1 MATALSFDTAKKHVV
16 AILQASETAYG
27 SGTTGNAPDGSNQMF
42 PSSEEIN
49 SSILTVDGEVCTAI
63 CQTVGH
69 PYAPQFS
76 TESAALASGANV
88 TKNVGAIQKV
98 QVLSGLADE
107 DFTSSDVS
115 TTEDTITISG
125 GTDLVTG
132 TKVRFLTTGTLPTG
146 LAVLT
151 DYWIIRVD
159 ADTVQVAAS
168 VYDARYAKPINLSG
182 AGSGNST
189 ISIQY
194 VDGEQAQSKDE
205 VLEVNTNPQVFGSLP
220 GYVPG
225 FWFIEGDVVYCTSPL
240 CKVTYTDYTLTSSP
254 QAPESYLWA
263 VVAGAVSR
271 LLKDGGDSQ
280 MAAYYGSIYGMMIEQ
295 IKAGAK
301 VMPEISQYKG
311 VGI

>member
-16 AILQASETAYG
+16 AILQASATAYG

-63 CQTVGH
+63 CGTVGH

-76 TESAALASGANV
+76 TESSALASGANV
-88 TKNVGAIQKV
+88 PKNVGAIQKV
-98 QVLSGLADE
+98 QVLNGIADE
-107 DFTSSDVS
+107 AFTSANVS
-115 TTEDTITISG
+115 TTDDTITIT
-125 GTDLVTG
+125 GTKLVTG
-132 TKVRFLTTGTLPTG
+132 TKVRFTTAGSLPTG
-146 LAVLT
+146 LIIST

-159 ADTVQVAAS
+159 ANTIKVAS
-168 VYDARYAKPINLSG
+168 SIYNAKYGTAIDLTG
-182 AGSGNST
+182 AGSGSST
-189 ISIQY
+189 IVIQY
-194 VDGEQAQSKDE
+194 VDGEQTQSKDE

-225 FWFIEGDVVYCTSPL
+225 FWFIEGDVVYTTSPL

-280 MAAYYGSIYGMMIEQ
+280 MAAYYGAIFGKMVDD
-295 IKAGAK
+295 IKAGVK
-301 VMPEISQYKG
+301 VIPEISQYKG